1 MGRVYSI
8 LGVKPDTEDLEVRH
22 SRATA
27 GRDFSSGLQ
36 GERTTVPSA
45 LLGVCSRAAT
55 EAVKEVV
62 KDALGTRGKGDALSP
77 QGLARKSLRHTGE
90 QKHE

>member
-36 GERTTVPSA
+36 GERTTAPPA

-55 EAVKEVV
+55 EAVK
-62 KDALGTRGKGDALSP
+62 DALRTRGKGDALSP